1 MLLSLKERLVAQG
14 LYPERSNFATQLLV
28 EDIDDKVKLEPT
40 ERKKVLKHADPRSGI
55 INWEKVGGKDKKV
68 VFSKAELSLLKERV
82 EFLNTAKNQDGSIGQ
97 ITQQILSLCKKI
109 KAESEKKESKDEGDK

>member
-28 EDIDDKVKLEPT
+28 EDIDDKVRLAKP
-40 ERKKVLKHADPRSGI
+40 ERAKVLKYADPRTGI
-55 INWEKVGGKDKKV
+55 INWEKVGEKDKTV
-68 VFSKAELSLLKERV
+68 SFSKSELSFLKDRV
-82 EFLNTAKNQDGSIGQ
+82 NFLDTAKNQDGTIGQ

-109 KAESEKKESKDEGDK
+109 RDEKEKKESKNASDK